1 MLERI
6 TRALEHTRGEAR
18 HTLRAAQ
25 EWGREQDPL
34 EYKAIRD
41 WLSEHRAGRPRA
53 SADVVLALQSVDQW
67 AGESY
72 RQALPRALGAAV
84 AGPRDDADVIPLARR
99 HRLLDRP
106 GLAPALLDGLLL
118 SLLPVDVLLEAVAQS
133 SRNALLGELARIRR
147 GQQPDAA
154 VLGAS
159 AEEFSAW
166 MAAACRRVFRGQGG
180 RAWEHLQGEDRL
192 MRFGLEEDPTAGRLG
207 AGLEVAPAP
216 GGRTG
221 ALSFHVLSSAVD
233 NPGAEDAGLAGVP
246 RPRRPHQDLDP
257 LHRLVTL

>member
-1 MLERI
+1 M
-6 TRALEHTRGEAR
+6 
-18 HTLRAAQ
+18 
-25 EWGREQDPL
+25 
-34 EYKAIRD
+34 
-41 WLSEHRAGRPRA
+41 
-53 SADVVLALQSVDQW
+53 
-67 AGESY
+67 
-72 RQALPRALGAAV
+72 

-106 GLAPALLDGLLL
+106 GLAPALLDGLA
-118 SLLPVDVLLEAVAQS
+118 AVAAAGGRAAGGGRA
-133 SRNALLGELARIRR
+133 SRHGNALLGELARIRR

-233 NPGAEDAGLAGVP
+233 KPRSRGCGACGRAEAPAP
-246 RPRRPHQDLDP
+246 AFRTWTP
-257 LHRLVTL
+257 